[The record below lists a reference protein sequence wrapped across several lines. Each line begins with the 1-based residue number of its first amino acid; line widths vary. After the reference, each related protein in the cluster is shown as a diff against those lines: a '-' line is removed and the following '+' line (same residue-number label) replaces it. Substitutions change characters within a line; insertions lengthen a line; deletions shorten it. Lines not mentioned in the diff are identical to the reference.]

1 MSHSLLMLIIQLY
14 LLKIKRKRY
23 LAQNIIM
30 DDITISR

>member
-14 LLKIKRKRY
+14 LLKIKHKRY